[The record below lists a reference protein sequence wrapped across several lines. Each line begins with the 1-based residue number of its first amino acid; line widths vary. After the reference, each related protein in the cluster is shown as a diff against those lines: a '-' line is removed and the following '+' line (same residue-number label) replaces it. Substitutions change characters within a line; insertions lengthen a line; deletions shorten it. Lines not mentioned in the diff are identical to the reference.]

1 MLSGPDILLHTSSI
15 IIGALILDAICSIS
29 HIYASPFE
37 DVTVAV
43 LAFESDAP
51 IDADIALCSLS
62 TSIRFDNIFPS
73 AIYLE
78 KYSGISVDGVIG
90 NEGNTSTPICLN
102 AFAAA
107 LFPTKL
113 CLHL

>member
-37 DVTVAV
+37 DVAVAV